1 MTRIFALSTAKIV
14 CHRSNVTA
22 MQYLLLDNKGANPL
36 LLTLAGADRVN
47 QNEQERPHN
56 PRRRPGVHLATSC
69 RNVARNF
76 NPVAQEFTISIS
88 RSGCGDPEPHCASGP
103 SVECL
108 DEP

>member
-1 MTRIFALSTAKIV
+1 
-14 CHRSNVTA
+14 

-69 RNVARNF
+69 QNVARNF